1 MTPVAPPLLVIA
13 GATATGKTGLAI
25 EIGRT
30 LLDEGRQVVV
40 ISADSRQVYRG
51 LDIGTAKATT
61 AERRDVPHAGLD
73 LVDPPERFTVTDFVH
88 HASGVLAGL
97 AAAGPGGLAILVG
110 GTGLY
115 LRAVATGLAVDD
127 LPTDPALRASL
138 EADLEHDGLPALAG
152 RLLALAPV
160 LSTTVDLANPRRVV
174 RALELAI
181 LRGDG
186 PRPAPRGYGGPLA
199 RVGLDLEPATHAR
212 WIQQRARAQFDAG
225 LVDEAVALRERWDPT
240 LPCFSA
246 IGYREAWAVA
256 DGTASLDEAVDLDAR
271 RNLAFARRQ
280 ATWFRSE
287 PDIAWRDATASD
299 LRAAALTTARSLLG

>member
-1 MTPVAPPLLVIA
+1 MTTAAPPLLVIA

-25 EIGRT
+25 DVGRT
-30 LLDEGRQVVV
+30 LLDEGRHVVV

-51 LDIGTAKATT
+51 LDLGTAKATV
-61 AERRDVPHAGLD
+61 ADRRDVPHAGLD

-88 HASGVLAGL
+88 HAAGVLADV

-138 EADLEHDGLPALAG
+138 EADLERDGLPALAG
-152 RLLALAPV
+152 RLVALAPV
-160 LSTTVDLANPRRVV
+160 LATTVDLANPRRVV
-174 RALELAI
+174 RAYELAI
-181 LRGDG
+181 LRGDR
-186 PRPAPRGYGGPLA
+186 PRPAPRGYDGPLA
-199 RVGLDLEPATHAR
+199 WIGLEADPATHR
-212 WIQQRARAQFDAG
+212 GWIEGRARQQFDAG
-225 LVDEAVALRERWDPT
+225 LVEEAVALRERWDPT

-256 DGTASLDEAVDLDAR
+256 DGEASLEEAVDLDAR

-287 PDIAWRDATASD
+287 PDIGWLDAGSD
-299 LRAAALTTARSLLG
+299 GLRQAGLETARRLLG